1 MTTLQTYSE
10 KECKENIL
18 FGIDINE
25 LYIRYHYKGKEYE
38 LKTHNLKEFYSIH
51 ILGIND

>member
-1 MTTLQTYSE
+1 
-10 KECKENIL
+10 
-18 FGIDINE
+18 
-25 LYIRYHYKGKEYE
+25 GKEYE